1 MRRGTEGATLEVP
14 RSATPLTIR
23 EPRGD
28 GYSVHSRW
36 LTYACTKMPKKRCL
50 FWNRCLGT
58 SRPPGS
64 ARPAKFLTVIRHSR
78 RMGALRKPG
87 RAEKL
92 CGRGEPLRQRRER
105 KMQRAVRL
113 PARI

>member
-1 MRRGTEGATLEVP
+1 MRRVTEGATLEVP

-50 FWNRCLGT
+50 FWNRCLAT
-58 SRPPGS
+58 TRPPGS
-64 ARPAKFLTVIRHSR
+64 ARPARFLTAIRHSH
-78 RMGALRKPG
+78 RMGALRKHG
-87 RAEKL
+87 RSEKR
-92 CGRGEPLRQRRER
+92 CGLGEPSRQRGER
-105 KMQRAVRL
+105 KMQRAARL
-113 PARI
+113 